1 MNLEDELSRLF
12 SDERLDVPVRPGAEL
27 LVVAGARRRRYRR
40 NAAVAT
46 GGALTMVALIA
57 VGITLSGIGG
67 GRTDTLPATNLP
79 VTTIAST
86 PGPESGAPLP
96 PTSSS
101 APPQSSSTGV
111 TSVPSVPG
119 SHSASRSTPRSSSV
133 PAGPAQR
140 PGSTDPTIG
149 PSGWGRLA
157 LGMSEADAVASD
169 EFDMTEGY
177 SGSPCHRYWLKG
189 GGSPVDISP
198 TYGVARIS
206 AKPGVTTPEGVGVG
220 STDAEVMA
228 AYPNATTANYLI
240 TAPVPGN
247 PDAVYLFNTDPS
259 QKIFSLR
266 LELASHHC

>member
-12 SDERLDVPVRPGAEL
+12 DDERLDVPVRPGAEL

-46 GGALTMVALIA
+46 GGALTMVALTAVSIA
-57 VGITLSGIGG
+57 LSGVGG
-67 GRTDTLPATNLP
+67 GTTDTLPATNLP

-86 PGPESGAPLP
+86 AGSESGAPPVP
-96 PTSSS
+96 PSSS
-101 APPQSSSTGV
+101 APPSSSSGV
-111 TSVPSVPG
+111 TSVPSVTG
-119 SHSASRSTPRSSSV
+119 SQSAPRSTPRTSSA

-149 PSGWGRLA
+149 PRGWGRLA

-206 AKPGVTTPEGVGVG
+206 AKPGVTTPEGIGVG

-228 AYPNATTANYLI
+228 AYPNATTANYVI

-247 PDAVYLFNTDPS
+247 PEAVYVFNTDPS

-266 LELASHHC
+266 LELTTNNC